1 MQQPAEYLLKLDDT
15 AVKSCSLMKLYFD
28 LVCFTLKY
36 SNLIKQFFWRN
47 EKKNLLMKAI
57 LILLKKEKKH

>member
-1 MQQPAEYLLKLDDT
+1 MQQPAEYILKLDDT

-47 EKKNLLMKAI
+47 EKKSFNESDFDFI
-57 LILLKKEKKH
+57 KKEKKNH